1 MLISKDKRIYI
12 YLFLLILF
20 GSINNKNFTN
30 ISFFKIKNTKLVGLN
45 DAEKSNLL
53 TEFEIIKKKN
63 IFFLQKK
70 ELIKILNSN
79 DLIES
84 FLINKNYPS
93 DIIIIIQ
100 KTNFLANI
108 NILDENFL
116 IGSNKRLIK
125 SKLSDPNLPTVL
137 GNPSLKDFFLI
148 NDEILKSSIKLTDI
162 KKLYFFPSKRWD
174 LELNSG
180 ILIKLPMSN
189 PINSLNKYFEIKSL
203 PQFND
208 IEIFD
213 MRVENQIIVN
223 ES

>member
-1 MLISKDKRIYI
+1 MLISKDKRILI
-12 YLFLLILF
+12 YLFLLIIF
-20 GSINNKNFTN
+20 GSINNKYFTN
-30 ISFFKIKNTKLVGLN
+30 VSFFKIKNTKLVGLN
-45 DAEKSNLL
+45 DVEKSNLL
-53 TEFEIIKKKN
+53 KEFEIIKKKN

-93 DIIIIIQ
+93 DLIIIIQ

-137 GNPSLKDFFLI
+137 GNPSLKDFFLM

-208 IEIFD
+208 IKVFD

>member
-1 MLISKDKRIYI
+1 MLK
-12 YLFLLILF
+12 
-20 GSINNKNFTN
+20 
-30 ISFFKIKNTKLVGLN
+30 
-45 DAEKSNLL
+45 
-53 TEFEIIKKKN
+53 EFEIIKKKN

-93 DIIIIIQ
+93 NIIIIIQ

-189 PINSLNKYFEIKSL
+189 PITSLNKYFEIKSL
-203 PQFND
+203 PQFKD
-208 IEIFD
+208 IKIFD

>member
-1 MLISKDKRIYI
+1 MLISKDKRILI

-20 GSINNKNFTN
+20 GSINNKYFTN

-45 DAEKSNLL
+45 DVEKSNLL

-93 DIIIIIQ
+93 DINIIIQ

>member
-1 MLISKDKRIYI
+1 MLISKDKRILI
-12 YLFLLILF
+12 YLFLLIIF
-20 GSINNKNFTN
+20 GSINNKYFTN
-30 ISFFKIKNTKLVGLN
+30 VSFFKIKNTKLVGLN
-45 DAEKSNLL
+45 DTEKSNLL
-53 TEFEIIKKKN
+53 SEFEIVKKKN

-189 PINSLNKYFEIKSL
+189 PINSLNKFFQIKSL

-208 IEIFD
+208 IKIFD

>member
-1 MLISKDKRIYI
+1 MLISKDKRILI
-12 YLFLLILF
+12 YLFLLIIF
-20 GSINNKNFTN
+20 GSINNKYFTN
-30 ISFFKIKNTKLVGLN
+30 VSFFKIKNTKLVGLN

-203 PQFND
+203 PQFNG

>member
-1 MLISKDKRIYI
+1 MLISKDKRILI

-20 GSINNKNFTN
+20 GSINNKYFTN

-203 PQFND
+203 PQFNG

>member
-1 MLISKDKRIYI
+1 MPISKDKRIYI

-20 GSINNKNFTN
+20 GSINNKYFTN
-30 ISFFKIKNTKLVGLN
+30 VSFFKIKNTKLVGLN

-125 SKLSDPNLPTVL
+125 SKLSYPNLPTVL
-137 GNPSLKDFFLI
+137 GNPSLEDFFLI
-148 NDEILKSSIKLTDI
+148 NDDILKSSIKLTDI

-189 PINSLNKYFEIKSL
+189 PIISLNKYFEIKSL
-203 PQFND
+203 PQFNN
-208 IEIFD
+208 IKIFD
-213 MRVENQIIVN
+213 MRIENQIIVN

>member
-1 MLISKDKRIYI
+1 MLISKDKRILI
-12 YLFLLILF
+12 YLFLLIIF
-20 GSINNKNFTN
+20 GSINNKYFTN
-30 ISFFKIKNTKLVGLN
+30 VSFFKIKNTKLVGLN

-53 TEFEIIKKKN
+53 SEFEIVKKKN

>member
-1 MLISKDKRIYI
+1 MLLSKDKRILI

-20 GSINNKNFTN
+20 GSINNKYFKN
-30 ISFFKIKNTKLVGLN
+30 INFFKIKNTKLVGLN

-93 DIIIIIQ
+93 DINIIIQ

-125 SKLSDPNLPTVL
+125 SKLSNPNLPTVL

-189 PINSLNKYFEIKSL
+189 PINSLNKYFQIKSL

>member
-1 MLISKDKRIYI
+1 MLISKDKRILI

-20 GSINNKNFTN
+20 GSINNKYFTN

-45 DAEKSNLL
+45 DVEKSNLL

-93 DIIIIIQ
+93 DINIIIQ

-148 NDEILKSSIKLTDI
+148 NDEILKSSIKLTGI

-189 PINSLNKYFEIKSL
+189 PINSLNKDNL
-203 PQFND
+203 N
-208 IEIFD
+208 
-213 MRVENQIIVN
+213 
-223 ES
+223 

>member
-1 MLISKDKRIYI
+1 MLLSKDKRILI

-20 GSINNKNFTN
+20 GSINNKYFAN

-45 DAEKSNLL
+45 DVEKANLL
-53 TEFEIIKKKN
+53 LEFEIIKKKN

-93 DIIIIIQ
+93 DINIIIQ

-208 IEIFD
+208 IKIFD

>member
-1 MLISKDKRIYI
+1 M
-12 YLFLLILF
+12 
-20 GSINNKNFTN
+20 
-30 ISFFKIKNTKLVGLN
+30 
-45 DAEKSNLL
+45 
-53 TEFEIIKKKN
+53 
-63 IFFLQKK
+63 
-70 ELIKILNSN
+70 
-79 DLIES
+79 
-84 FLINKNYPS
+84 INKNYPS

-162 KKLYFFPSKRWD
+162 KRLYFFPSKRWD

-189 PINSLNKYFEIKSL
+189 PINSLNKFFEIKSL

-208 IEIFD
+208 IKIFD

>member
-20 GSINNKNFTN
+20 GSINNKYFTN

-203 PQFND
+203 PQFNG

>member
-1 MLISKDKRIYI
+1 MLISKDKRILI

-20 GSINNKNFTN
+20 GSINNKYFTD

-53 TEFEIIKKKN
+53 TEFEIVKKKN

-84 FLINKNYPS
+84 FLIKKNYPS
-93 DIIIIIQ
+93 DINIIIQ
-100 KTNFLANI
+100 KTTFLANI
-108 NILDENFL
+108 KVLDENFL

-125 SKLSDPNLPTVL
+125 SDLSNPNLPTVL

-180 ILIKLPMSN
+180 ILIKLPMN
-189 PINSLNKYFEIKSL
+189 DPLYSLNQYFQIKSL

-208 IEIFD
+208 VKIFD
-213 MRVENQIIVN
+213 MRVENQIIIN